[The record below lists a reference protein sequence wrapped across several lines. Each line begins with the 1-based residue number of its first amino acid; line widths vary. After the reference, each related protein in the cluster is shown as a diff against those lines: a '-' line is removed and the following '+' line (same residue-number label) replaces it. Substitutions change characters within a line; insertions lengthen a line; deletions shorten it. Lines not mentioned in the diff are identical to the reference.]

1 MTMDQLKMT
10 TIKPTV
16 HSANGVTGCLLPQVD
31 GTVYFRVYNAD
42 GTFADY
48 VLRHSDLF
56 VTITDEDAF
65 FYSSPS
71 GQHLDHS
78 PGTLGIDSVGQH

>member
-1 MTMDQLKMT
+1 MKLKT
-10 TIKPTV
+10 TIVP
-16 HSANGVTGCLLPQVD
+16 ANGVTGCLLPQVD

-48 VLRHSDLF
+48 KLRHSDLF
-56 VTITDEDAF
+56 VTIADEDAF
-65 FYSSPS
+65 FYSGPS

-78 PGTLGIDSVGQH
+78 PKTLGIKT